1 MCGVQGASRFRLLLL
16 RIVILM
22 SSQNLIEVQRLLRIS
37 RLAEVLEQSLD
48 LGLCP
53 SLDLVVNMPIAIV
66 LFILLLKL
74 DM

>member
-1 MCGVQGASRFRLLLL
+1 
-16 RIVILM
+16 M

-37 RLAEVLEQSLD
+37 GLAEVLEQSLD
-48 LGLCP
+48 LGLGP
-53 SLDLVVNMPIAIV
+53 SLDLVVNMPIAI

>member
-1 MCGVQGASRFRLLLL
+1 MWCTRCESLSTATLENRD
-16 RIVILM
+16 LM

-37 RLAEVLEQSLD
+37 GLAEVLEQSLD

-53 SLDLVVNMPIAIV
+53 SLDLVVNMPIAI